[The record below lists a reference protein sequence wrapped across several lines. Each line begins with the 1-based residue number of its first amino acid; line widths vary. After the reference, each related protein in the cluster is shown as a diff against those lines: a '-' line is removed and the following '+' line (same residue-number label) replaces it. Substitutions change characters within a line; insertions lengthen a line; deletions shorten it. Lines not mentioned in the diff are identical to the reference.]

1 MAGGGAKYGNT
12 ADQAVSQPGAC
23 RRNADFDSDRCTP
36 ESGVCGVTLWKSDK
50 PGNGGAT
57 TMSPSKEV
65 ADTSVP
71 PISPRT
77 TSLEG
82 STQSSQRF
90 NVARALFE
98 RLGEDAKPIVP
109 NKAEKLAVNTQLRGQ
124 PRPTNGH
131 HYPEQ
136 LAAEAP
142 REEKPVPPP
151 HRVMPTSAPP
161 PKPPKPEKPERK
173 FSSKELI
180 EKQRNW
186 TAHFKNKSS
195 SPRASF
201 DRVHQG
207 IRVPVLP
214 TIGGPI
220 PLESP
225 VERPHEKQDVP
236 EKIEIGVV
244 TPTSPA
250 PSINS
255 ETRSYPSMLS
265 TTPSGT
271 ESSGDSLDTDKT
283 LSELSEASP
292 GALQQSHSSPL
303 EGPVIKKSEEKE
315 ILASQS
321 YEEIC
326 KDVSK
331 QKEGRVSP
339 QLASDEEEELNQLVA
354 VHDMRN
360 KVSSMQLVL
369 ETPASPTKPQSPELQ
384 PMESETI
391 SEDRPPSPEVAA
403 ATQDKVKFVDQVV
416 VVEEESVPLAEE
428 EEDDEEDEAITE
440 EVEEA
445 VTEEVEEA
453 ITEEVE
459 ESQSEV
465 SPEQSE
471 ATQSLQREL
480 SSPENETPPTL
491 PPKDIS
497 PEVEELPP
505 LPQADSPR
513 LHPKGENVV
522 RRPLPPSPEE
532 EKLPELPESHVVP
545 ARRIPLPPEPQE
557 EKPLPP
563 IPRRNMPEFV
573 ESPPPL
579 PPKDIPDIP
588 EYAVPHK
595 VKQHIKQQQEK
606 ERQEQLEAERKQLE
620 AENKQLEAE
629 KKQLEAEKKQ
639 LEPETMTSDE
649 AENLLSTRILA
660 KRQETLLSDEQ
671 AEEVPR
677 LLAKANEARASPSET
692 VALEPE
698 EIIELVPT
706 TVFDK
711 SQESTLPDTS
721 LDYREPLNGSLSSES
736 VGLADS
742 LPVTR
747 SVAERS
753 AKAEQVTVVEE
764 IEPPEYVAVACRE
777 LFVENGIHYL
787 EDGHFWVEVPGLPE
801 SDEEEEFDESV
812 MVKAPSRVCFSAGPM
827 RVYSTHS
834 ISDYDRRNDD
844 VDPVAASA
852 EYELEKRV
860 EKMDVFPVELIKGP
874 EGLGLSIIGMGVG
887 ADAGLEKLGIFVK
900 TIADQGAAARDGRI
914 QVNDQIIEVDGKSLV
929 GVTQAY
935 AASVLRN
942 TSGLVKFL
950 IGREKDPENSEVAQL
965 IKQSLQADRER
976 EEARRQ
982 QHHEAI
988 AMAQHQQQQSP
999 GGDSMSDMAHSPEGP
1014 IMRQQ
1019 PSSAELEAMKQL
1031 VKESQYKLA
1040 VADSDIARLKAR
1052 LAEQERQSGEEVSER
1067 LKQASQRLRE
1077 MERGL
1082 QAAKKEVATY
1092 QDMLEQSQGQYT
1104 VLEKKYHKAKKLLRE
1119 YQQREQDLLHREE
1132 FHLQLLQEK
1141 DTEYNALVK
1150 TLKDRIIQLEQ
1161 ELLDTQKA
1169 AGLTPQLPYDSNS
1182 IRQLTPK
1189 MGRKHSAQ
1197 ATKPLME
1204 QLDTELSDTEISDCS
1219 PEETDK
1225 TSTVERKMPVKEEL
1239 DRAVPP
1245 HELLDNSA
1253 FKSRV
1258 ELVKGGSLAGRQLP
1272 TPSKKSPV
1280 NPNCPDYGLE
1290 NSYHSTTEE
1299 EEESFKAATETSI
1312 STSSSSSSQVSVE
1325 RPSNLSIHSQSMYQQ
1340 RSVYSSS
1347 QQEQSYQQNV
1357 YGSRGSYNTVPGK
1370 RSSGVGPPPSLAE
1383 QLKQVL
1389 ADRER
1394 RINTGEKKDMDHHK
1408 PSTISQTLVEEIRL
1422 AVQEAN
1428 ARIKRVPKLDPRD
1441 STGSLSS
1448 CASVPALRTSSS
1460 LDNSRSNLDD
1470 PSSPEQVWLSQEMLA
1485 TQQQQEK
1492 RSSGHFWHTSSVS
1505 AWTKEQVCQW
1515 LVVLGLD
1522 HYTTSFYEHNVTGP
1536 ELLML
1541 ESKEMKTLG
1550 VGGEDKAKLKRKLK
1564 ELRLHEERERKQ
1576 ADKERKEKEKLQK
1589 KAEKLAEKASKI
1601 KK

>member
-1 MAGGGAKYGNT
+1 MEAPPCKSSAS
-12 ADQAVSQPGAC
+12 V
-23 RRNADFDSDRCTP
+23 R
-36 ESGVCGVTLWKSDK
+36 SGPKVAQI
-50 PGNGGAT
+50 AT
-57 TMSPSKEV
+57 IFQSMSPSKEV
-65 ADTSVP
+65 ADPSIP
-71 PISPRT
+71 PVVSPRT
-77 TSLEG
+77 TSLESSGG
-82 STQSSQRF
+82 SSTHSQSSQRF

-98 RLGEDAKPIVP
+98 RLGEQDSKPIVPP

-136 LAAEAP
+136 P
-142 REEKPVPPP
+142 VREEKPMPPP

-186 TAHFKNKSS
+186 TAHFKNKGS

-201 DRVHQG
+201 DRPHQG

-214 TIGGPI
+214 TLGGTF
-220 PLESP
+220 PLEGP
-225 VERPHEKQDVP
+225 MERPYEKQDVP
-236 EKIEIGVV
+236 EKNDIAVI

-250 PSINS
+250 SINS
-255 ETRSYPSMLS
+255 ETRSYHSMLS
-265 TTPSGT
+265 TTPTGT

-283 LSELSEASP
+283 LSELSETSP
-292 GALQQSHSSPL
+292 SALQQSSSSPV
-303 EGPVIKKSEEKE
+303 ECQVIKRSEEKE
-315 ILASQS
+315 EKIQSSQS

-326 KDVSK
+326 KDVLNA
-331 QKEGRVSP
+331 KEGHVSP
-339 QLASDEEEELNQLVA
+339 ERRPTSDEEEEELNQLVA
-354 VHDMRN
+354 VHDKRKM
-360 KVSSMQLVL
+360 VSSVQLVL
-369 ETPASPTKPQSPELQ
+369 ETPASPVESPSS
-384 PMESETI
+384 PVMEPAEADL
-391 SEDRPPSPEVAA
+391 EEKCEPPVEEEVPVVEAV
-403 ATQDKVKFVDQVV
+403 QEIKFVD
-416 VVEEESVPLAEE
+416 EEE
-428 EEDDEEDEAITE
+428 EEDEAITEEVEEAVTEVEEAVTE

-459 ESQSEV
+459 EAITEEVEESQSEV
-465 SPEQSE
+465 SPEHSE

-491 PPKDIS
+491 PPKDMS
-497 PEVEELPP
+497 PEVEELPS
-505 LPQADSPR
+505 LPQVDSPKFQPQAKSE
-513 LHPKGENVV
+513 HVV

-545 ARRIPLPPEPQE
+545 ARRLPPEPLD

-595 VKQHIKQQQEK
+595 VKQQLKQQQEK
-606 ERQEQLEAERKQLE
+606 ERLE
-620 AENKQLEAE
+620 QLEAE
-629 KKQLEAEKKQ
+629 KKAVA
-639 LEPETMTSDE
+639 EPETMTPDE
-649 AENLLSTRILA
+649 AENLLSSRIFA
-660 KRQETLLSDEQ
+660 KRKETLLSDEQ

-677 LLAKANEARASPSET
+677 LIAKAEEVKATPSK
-692 VALEPE
+692 VAPEPE
-698 EIIELVPT
+698 EIIELIPT
-706 TVFDK
+706 LIHEE
-711 SQESTLPDTS
+711 SHESTLPDTS

-736 VGLADS
+736 AGVADS
-742 LPVTR
+742 LPATKFVT
-747 SVAERS
+747 EKES
-753 AKAEQVTVVEE
+753 AKPETIAAVEA
-764 IEPPEYVAVACRE
+764 PVQPEYVAVACRE
-777 LFVENGIHYL
+777 IFVENGIHYL

-812 MVKAPSRVCFSAGPM
+812 TVKPPSKVFFSSGPM

-914 QVNDQIIEVDGKSLV
+914 HVNDQIIEVDGKSLV

-950 IGREKDPENSEVAQL
+950 IGREKDAENSEVAQL
-965 IKQSLQADRER
+965 IRQSLQADRER
-976 EEARRQ
+976 EEVRR

-988 AMAQHQQQQSP
+988 AMSQQSP
-999 GGDSMSDMAHSPEGP
+999 GGESGSDTAQSPEGP

-1019 PSSAELEAMKQL
+1019 PSAAELEAMRQL

-1040 VADSDIARLKAR
+1040 VADADIARLKVR

-1197 ATKPLME
+1197 ATKPLLE

-1239 DRAVPP
+1239 DKAVPP

-1272 TPSKKSPV
+1272 SPNKKSPV
-1280 NPNCPDYGLE
+1280 NSSGSDYGLE
-1290 NSYHSTTEE
+1290 NSYHSTEE
-1299 EEESFKAATETSI
+1299 EEESFKAASETTI

-1325 RPSNLSIHSQSMYQQ
+1325 RPSNLSIQSQPMYPRPMYSSTQAEQSYTAMQQ
-1340 RSVYSSS
+1340 SVYS
-1347 QQEQSYQQNV
+1347 
-1357 YGSRGSYNTVPGK
+1357 SRGSYNTVPGK
-1370 RSSGVGPPPSLAE
+1370 RSSGVGPPASLAE

-1394 RINTGEKKDMDHHK
+1394 RITTGEKKDMEQHK

-1441 STGSLSS
+1441 STSSLSS
-1448 CASVPALRTSSS
+1448 CSSVPALRTSSS

-1470 PSSPEQVWLSQEMLA
+1470 PGSPEQVWLSQEMLA
-1485 TQQQQEK
+1485 VQQQEK

-1522 HYTTSFYEHNVTGP
+1522 HHTTSFYEHNVTGP

-1550 VGGEDKAKLKRKLK
+1550 VGGEDKNKLKRKLK

-1601 KK
+1601 RK

>member
-1 MAGGGAKYGNT
+1 
-12 ADQAVSQPGAC
+12 
-23 RRNADFDSDRCTP
+23 
-36 ESGVCGVTLWKSDK
+36 
-50 PGNGGAT
+50 
-57 TMSPSKEV
+57 MSPSKEV

-649 AENLLSTRILA
+649 AENLLST
-660 KRQETLLSDEQ
+660 RQETLLSDEQ

-1280 NPNCPDYGLE
+1280 NPNCP
-1290 NSYHSTTEE
+1290 
-1299 EEESFKAATETSI
+1299 
-1312 STSSSSSSQVSVE
+1312 
-1325 RPSNLSIHSQSMYQQ
+1325 
-1340 RSVYSSS
+1340 
-1347 QQEQSYQQNV
+1347 NV